1 MKKVVSIFLALSF
14 LLTFANARNTSV
26 ERIDYEDGSYAII
39 VSTIN
44 SGNQTRAMTS
54 DSKAYTYYTPS
65 GQKCF
70 THTLYATFN
79 YTGVSSSVVTCS
91 ASTDIYHADWECSFQ
106 NDYKSGNTAYSN
118 ATFSGPGGVT
128 RSVSLSLTCDEN
140 GNVR

>member
-39 VSTIN
+39 VSTIT

-79 YTGVSSSVVTCS
+79 YTGVSSSVVSVSGS
-91 ASTDIYHADWECSFQ
+91 ADIYSRDWAVLSHNE
-106 NDYKSGNTAYSN
+106 YKDGSTAYGD